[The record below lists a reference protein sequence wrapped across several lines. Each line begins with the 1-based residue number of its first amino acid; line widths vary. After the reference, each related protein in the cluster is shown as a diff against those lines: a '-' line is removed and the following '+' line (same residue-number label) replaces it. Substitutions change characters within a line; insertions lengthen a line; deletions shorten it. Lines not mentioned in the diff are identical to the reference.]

1 MWANFEAAE
10 ELSMSYYLYSFASY
24 FHLIMLETSRF
35 SGRILGICLVALPL
49 TDQNWK
55 RERDYVRDAFTH

>member
-1 MWANFEAAE
+1 
-10 ELSMSYYLYSFASY
+10 
-24 FHLIMLETSRF
+24 MLETSRF

-55 RERDYVRDAFTH
+55 RERDYVRDAMFTHSNKHCCKKMILRRFYNTYQDNFEPSL